1 MSASPSSSWMPRL
14 LLLTTAVL
22 LLASFAARLGIYL
35 AHGDFFAGVSVA
47 DFALAALR
55 GLRYDMAALALLLLP
70 PLLLILLPG
79 QFWALRWLR
88 NSGYVFL
95 AVAAAATV
103 LFGVAS
109 TQFFAFFYRHLGVEV
124 KTVFSDFDFI
134 LQMAVEQNLAT
145 LIIVV
150 IGLLLAFVAGYRI
163 IPKLPA
169 PQYGLGGYSWRLALV
184 LVIGHFS
191 LWGQPG
197 REWVDDKHA
206 FVEQD
211 LRLGQLVLNPAFAAF
226 NNLFFPQSVVA
237 SLAGVPEPQ
246 TPVQP
251 TAAGGQSLL
260 SDPLSSKPNI
270 VMVILESWT
279 PDFIGA
285 FGAEESVTPH
295 FDAIASQGRRFQQ
308 MYANGPISIYG
319 LQAILSGMPHLP
331 GMPLMGFGGVET
343 LQLKGVA
350 QLAAEAGHETLW
362 AQAPRRASFN
372 MDTLAARWG
381 FEHIAGREDF
391 HTPDEW
397 NKTPFGWDWPMY
409 EYALQRLAEFK
420 APFFATLYTGVT
432 HVPYVQV
439 PAEHELRPHNPDG
452 VDGFVNTLSRADWA
466 LNRFWQQARRTDWH
480 ANTIYLFVSDHVVP
494 KDMPDKSVRGRY
506 RIPMLIVGPGVEA
519 GDDWQT
525 ASHIDVLPT
534 VAQLAGVNAE
544 SAPRRQAV
552 LSSDGAM
559 SYYLASKNVLGHYRN
574 KPVFAADNGEL
585 SPQQEAA
592 FLSRLRASY
601 QRYLGLQ

>member
-1 MSASPSSSWMPRL
+1 MPRL

-22 LLASFAARLGIYL
+22 LLASCVARLGIYL
-35 AHGDFFAGVSVA
+35 AHGDFFAGIAIA
-47 DFALAALR
+47 DFALAAFR

-95 AVAAAATV
+95 TVAAAATV

-134 LQMAVEQNLAT
+134 LQMAVEQNLAA
-145 LIIVV
+145 LIVV
-150 IGLLLAFVAGYRI
+150 IIGLILAFVAGYRV
-163 IPKLPA
+163 IPRLPA
-169 PQYGLGGYSWRLALV
+169 PQYGFAGYSWRLALV

-226 NNLFFPQSVVA
+226 NNLFFPQSVTA
-237 SLAGVPEPQ
+237 SLAGVPEAQATLPPA
-246 TPVQP
+246 TASGQP
-251 TAAGGQSLL
+251 LL
-260 SDPLSSKPNI
+260 ASSGVSRPNI

-285 FGAEESVTPH
+285 FGAEESITPH
-295 FDAIASQGRRFQQ
+295 FDAIAAEGRRYQQ
-308 MYANGPISIYG
+308 AYANGPISIYG

-350 QLAAEAGHETLW
+350 QLAAEAGYETLW

-391 HTPDEW
+391 QTPEDW

-409 EYALQRLAEFK
+409 EYALQRLAEFE

-439 PAEHELRPHNPDG
+439 PAEHELRPHNPDT
-452 VDGFVNTLSRADWA
+452 VDGFINTLSRADWA
-466 LNRFWQQARRTDWH
+466 LNQFWQQARRSAWH
-480 ANTIYLFVSDHVVP
+480 ANTVYLFVSDHVVP

-506 RIPMLIVGPGVEA
+506 RIPLLIVGPGIEA
-519 GDDWQT
+519 GDDRQT
-525 ASHIDVLPT
+525 ASHIDLLPT
-534 VAQLAGVNAE
+534 VAQLTGATIYAVV
-544 SAPRRQAV
+544 RRQPA

-559 SYYLASKNVLGHYRN
+559 SYFLAPENVLGHYRN
-574 KPVFAADNGEL
+574 KPVFAADDGEL
-585 SPQQEAA
+585 LAPQEAA

-601 QRYLGLQ
+601 ERYLALQ